1 MGFTSRTLRKA
12 ALKTFQY
19 VLVAQGEPANVGLFG
34 GIYDHFALAILKAAK
49 QGDAKE
55 LKLLF
60 KELYHCMR
68 VISENEQPEHRAIF
82 PNEAKLGTFGAV
94 MKGALAVVSTRKQE
108 QAEVIRE
115 KEENG

>member
-1 MGFTSRTLRKA
+1 M
-12 ALKTFQY
+12 KTFQY